1 VKRQK
6 LIDAGI
12 VKIVAHYSRDFR
24 GRVDVKT
31 FA

>member
-12 VKIVAHYSRDFR
+12 IKIVGHYSRDFR

-31 FA
+31 L